1 MDKLGGVLMEFLEY
15 AFLSIVAVTA
25 CAVLLGGVV
34 ELFER
39 YVPEDIQ
46 DKLVD
51 WFMGRR

>member
-1 MDKLGGVLMEFLEY
+1 MEFLEY
-15 AFLSIVAVTA
+15 AFLSILAVTA
-25 CAVLLGGVV
+25 CAVLLGGIV

-51 WFMGRR
+51 WFIGRGSR